1 MRKIILQGSGKYVG
15 MDFAEALLV
24 PDDTTNSKLDQY
36 AWEASVASA
45 EMYGYYLVD
54 DYSEDED
61 GAFLEYE
68 VTGDDLGYFW
78 EDYDPEKHDMI
89 RGGGGSFEDDF

>member
-24 PDDTTNSKLDQY
+24 PDDTTIELLNEY
-36 AWEASVASA
+36 AWEASVATA
-45 EMYGYYLVD
+45 EIYGYYLVH

-61 GAFLEYE
+61 ASECE
-68 VTGDDLGYFW
+68 VTVDDLSAWW
-78 EDYDPEKHDMI
+78 EDYDPEKHDML
-89 RGGGGSFEDDF
+89 RAGGGSFEGDF

>member
-24 PDDTTNSKLDQY
+24 PDDTTIEQLDEY
-36 AWEASVASA
+36 AWEAAVASA
-45 EMYGYYLVD
+45 DMYGYYLVE

-61 GAFLEYE
+61 ASEYE
-68 VTGDDLGYFW
+68 VTGDDLCGSW
-78 EDYDPEKHDMI
+78 EDYDPEKHDML
-89 RGGGGSFEDDF
+89 RAGGGSFEDDF